1 MIKRLIALLAALCI
15 ALGCL
20 AGCQKDAP
28 AGGTTT
34 ANSATGSTVTANN
47 ENQSGTTGEWV
58 DYAASVTLDMSS
70 ETAKQQVTVK
80 TFVDGDTTHFNVP
93 SSISAGGLLKARYL
107 AVNTPESTGQIQ
119 EWGKK
124 ASSFTRSR
132 LESAE
137 EIYIESEDGNWNV
150 DSTGSRFLV
159 WVWYRPS
166 GSTEFRNLNIE
177 LLQEGLSVASS
188 YAGTRYGDTCEAA
201 IQQAKANKL
210 HMHSGESD
218 PDFYYG
224 AAYPV
229 TLKEL
234 RTNIELYNNLKV
246 AFEGV
251 VSYNNAQTAYVEE
264 YDEETDTYY
273 GMSVYYGYNLN
284 GAGLEVLQPGNRV
297 KIVGSVQYYE
307 TGGTWQVA
315 DIEYSVMR
323 PDDPDNIALISSGHE
338 ASNRLTSGTL
348 FKTGQKEIEVRTALD
363 SEEMTTK
370 TFDYGNLILSTSIS
384 MENLRIERISTTT
397 NEDSS
402 QKGAMTFTCRTSDG
416 QVVSVRTVVL
426 YDENNNVI
434 TADAYTGRTINVK
447 GIVDYYSYSGYQIK
461 VFSPSDITIVG

>member
-1 MIKRLIALLAALCI
+1 MTKRLIALLAALCI

-20 AGCQKDAP
+20 AGCQDKGQPTGA
-28 AGGTTT
+28 TT
-34 ANSATGSTVTANN
+34 GTVTEPSSSVDNV
-47 ENQSGTTGEWV
+47 QPGEWV
-58 DYAASVTLDMSS
+58 DYAGTVTLDMGS
-70 ETAKQQVTVK
+70 ETAKQQVSVK
-80 TFVDGDTTHFNVP
+80 AFVDGDTTHFNVP
-93 SSISAGGLLKARYL
+93 STISAGGLLKARYL

-132 LESAE
+132 LETAE

-166 GSTEFRNLNIE
+166 GSTQFRNLNIE

-188 YAGTRYGDTCEAA
+188 YAGTRYGDTCEKA

-210 HMHSGESD
+210 HMHSNEKD

-224 AAYPV
+224 GAYPV

-251 VSYNNAQTAYVEE
+251 VCYTNAQTAYVEE

-284 GAGLEVLQPGNRV
+284 GAGLDVLTAGNRV

-338 ASNRLTSGTL
+338 AANRLTSGKQ
-348 FKTGQKEIEVRTALD
+348 FKEGKKEIEVRTSLD

-370 TFDYGNLILSTSIS
+370 TFEYGNLILSTSIS
-384 MENLRIERISTTT
+384 MENLHIERISTTT

-416 QVVSVRTVVL
+416 QTISVRTVVL
-426 YDENNNVI
+426 YDENNQVI
-434 TADAYTGRTINVK
+434 TADAYKGRTINVK
-447 GIVDYYSYSGYQIK
+447 GIVDYYTYSGYQIK

>member
-1 MIKRLIALLAALCI
+1 MMKRLIALLAVLCI

-28 AGGTTT
+28 AAPETTVTTT
-34 ANSATGSTVTANN
+34 APAGEGQA
-47 ENQSGTTGEWV
+47 TTGEWV
-58 DYAASVTLDMSS
+58 DYAGQVKLDMAS

-93 SSISAGGLLKARYL
+93 STISAGGLLKARYL

-137 EIYIESEDGNWNV
+137 EIYIESEDANWNV

-166 GSTEFRNLNIE
+166 GTTEFRNLNVE

-188 YAGTRYGDTCEAA
+188 YAGTRYGDTCEKA

-210 HMHSGESD
+210 HMHSGEKD

-224 AAYPV
+224 EAYPV

-234 RTNIELYNNLKV
+234 RTNIELYNNMKV

-264 YDEETDTYY
+264 YDSETDIYY

-284 GAGLEVLQPGNRV
+284 GAGLEVLSPGNRV

-338 ASNRLTSGTL
+338 AANRLTSGEL
-348 FKTGQKEIEVRTALD
+348 FKKGTKDIEVRTALD
-363 SEEMTTK
+363 SDETTVK

-384 MENLRIERISTTT
+384 MEYLQVEKISTTT

-402 QKGAMTFTCRTSDG
+402 MKGAMTLTCRTADG
-416 QVVSVRTVVL
+416 QIVSVRTVVL
-426 YDENNNVI
+426 YDENNQVI
-434 TADAYTGRTINVK
+434 TKSAYEGRTIHVK
-447 GIVDYYSYSGYQIK
+447 GIVDFYTHTGYQLK
-461 VFSPSDITIVG
+461 VFSPADITVVG

>member
-1 MIKRLIALLAALCI
+1 MMKRLIALLAVLCI

-28 AGGTTT
+28 AAPETTVTTT
-34 ANSATGSTVTANN
+34 APAGEGQA
-47 ENQSGTTGEWV
+47 TTGEWV
-58 DYAASVTLDMSS
+58 DYAGQVKLDMAS

-93 SSISAGGLLKARYL
+93 STISAGGLLKARYL

-137 EIYIESEDGNWNV
+137 EIYIESEDANWNV

-166 GSTEFRNLNIE
+166 GTTEFRNLNVE

-188 YAGTRYGDTCEAA
+188 YAGTRYGDTCEKA

-210 HMHSGESD
+210 HMHSGEKD

-224 AAYPV
+224 EAYPV

-234 RTNIELYNNLKV
+234 RTNIELYNNMKV

-264 YDEETDTYY
+264 YDSETDTYY

-284 GAGLEVLQPGNRV
+284 GAGLEVLSPGNRV

-338 ASNRLTSGTL
+338 AANRLTSGEL
-348 FKTGQKEIEVRTALD
+348 FKKGTKDIEVRTALD
-363 SEEMTTK
+363 SDETTVK

-384 MENLRIERISTTT
+384 MEYLQVERISTTT

-402 QKGAMTFTCRTSDG
+402 MKGAMTLTCRTADG
-416 QVVSVRTVVL
+416 QIVSVRTVVL
-426 YDENNNVI
+426 YDENNQVI
-434 TADAYTGRTINVK
+434 TKSAYEGRTIHVK
-447 GIVDYYSYSGYQIK
+447 GIVDFYTHTGYQLK
-461 VFSPSDITIVG
+461 VFSPADITVVG

>member
-1 MIKRLIALLAALCI
+1 MTKRLIALLAVLCI

-20 AGCQKDAP
+20 AGCQKAAP
-28 AGGTTT
+28 AATETTGATVATTGEGQGATTT
-34 ANSATGSTVTANN
+34 
-47 ENQSGTTGEWV
+47 EWV
-58 DYAASVTLDMSS
+58 DYAAQVKLDMSS
-70 ETAKQQVTVK
+70 ETAKQKVTVK

-93 SSISAGGLLKARYL
+93 TTITAGGTLKARYL

-124 ASSFTRSR
+124 ASNFTRSR
-132 LESAE
+132 LETAE

-150 DSTGSRFLV
+150 DSTGSRYLL
-159 WVWYRPS
+159 WIWYRPS
-166 GSTEFRNLNIE
+166 GATEFRNLNVE

-188 YAGTRYGDTCEAA
+188 YAGTRYGDVCEKA
-201 IQQAKANKL
+201 IQQAKANEL
-210 HMHSGESD
+210 HMHSKEKD

-224 AAYPV
+224 SAYPV

-234 RTNIELYNNLKV
+234 RTNVELYKNLKV

-264 YDEETDTYY
+264 YDSETDTYY

-284 GAGLEVLQPGNRV
+284 GAGIEVLTPGNRV

-338 ASNRLTSGTL
+338 PSYRLISGEQ
-348 FKTGQKEIEVRTALD
+348 FKKGTMDIEVRTALD
-363 SEEMTTK
+363 SDETTVK

-384 MENLRIERISTTT
+384 MEYLQVQRISTTT

-402 QKGAMTFTCRTSDG
+402 MKGAMTLTCRTPDG
-416 QVVSVRTVVL
+416 QIVSVRTVVL

-434 TADAYTGRTINVK
+434 TKSAYEGRTIHVK
-447 GIVDYYSYSGYQIK
+447 GIVDFYTHTGYQLK
-461 VFSPSDITIVG
+461 VFTPDDITVVG

>member
-1 MIKRLIALLAALCI
+1 MMKKYFALLAALCV
-15 ALGCL
+15 ALSCL
-20 AGCQKDAP
+20 AGCQKAEPAP
-28 AGGTTT
+28 Q
-34 ANSATGSTVTANN
+34 TGDSTVA
-47 ENQSGTTGEWV
+47 TTGAATAEDTTGWV
-58 DYAASVTLDMSS
+58 DYAAEAKLDMAS
-70 ETAKQQVTVK
+70 ETAKQKVTVK

-93 SSISAGGLLKARYL
+93 STISEGGLLKARYL

-124 ASSFTRSR
+124 ASNFTRSR

-166 GSTEFRNLNIE
+166 GTTEFRNLNVE

-188 YAGTRYGDTCEAA
+188 YAGTRYGTICEGA
-201 IQQAKANKL
+201 IHQAKANKL
-210 HMHSGESD
+210 HMHSGQKD

-224 AAYPV
+224 QAYPV

-264 YDEETDTYY
+264 YDSETDTYY

-284 GAGLEVLQPGNRV
+284 GAGLEVLTPGNRV

-338 ASNRLTSGTL
+338 AANRLTSGEL
-348 FKTGQKEIEVRTALD
+348 FKKGTMDIEVRTALD
-363 SEEMTTK
+363 SDETTMK
-370 TFDYGNLILSTSIS
+370 TFEYGNLVLSTSIS
-384 MENLRIERISTTT
+384 MEYLTVEKISTTT

-402 QKGAMTFTCRTSDG
+402 MKGAMTLTCRTSDG
-416 QVVSVRTVVL
+416 QIVSVRTVVL
-426 YDENNNVI
+426 YDANNNVI
-434 TADAYTGRTINVK
+434 TKSAYEGRVINVK
-447 GIVDYYSYSGYQIK
+447 GIVDFYSYSGYQLK
-461 VFSPSDITIVG
+461 VFSPDDITIVG

>member
-1 MIKRLIALLAALCI
+1 MMKKLIALLAVLCI

-20 AGCQKDAP
+20 AGCQSDTTEQT
-28 AGGTTT
+28 GTTT
-34 ANSATGSTVTANN
+34 VPVTGDVT
-47 ENQSGTTGEWV
+47 EGTGDAAAAEWV
-58 DYAASVTLDMSS
+58 DYAAEAKLDMSS
-70 ETAKQQVTVK
+70 NTAKQKVTVK
-80 TFVDGDTTHFNVP
+80 TYVDGDTTHFNVP
-93 SSISAGGLLKARYL
+93 STIAAGGTLKARYL

-124 ASSFTRSR
+124 ASGFTRSR

-150 DSTGSRFLV
+150 DSTGSRYLL
-159 WVWYRPS
+159 WIWYRPS
-166 GSTEFRNLNIE
+166 GTTEFRNLNVE

-188 YAGTRYGDTCEAA
+188 YGGTRYGEICEKA
-201 IQQAKANKL
+201 IQQAKNNKL
-210 HMHSGESD
+210 HMHSGEKD

-224 AAYPV
+224 AAVPL

-234 RTNIELYNNLKV
+234 RTNIEFYNNMKV

-264 YDEETDTYY
+264 YDSETDTYY

-284 GAGLEVLQPGNRV
+284 GAGLEVLTPGNRV

-338 ASNRLTSGTL
+338 PANRLTSGDK
-348 FKTGQKEIEVRTALD
+348 FKNGKMDIEVPVEMG
-363 SEEMTTK
+363 SEETTVK

-384 MENLRIERISTTT
+384 MENLKIEKISTTT

-402 QKGAMTFTCRTSDG
+402 MKGAMTFTCRTTDG
-416 QVVSVRTVVL
+416 MIVSVRTVVL
-426 YDENNNVI
+426 YDSNNVVI
-434 TADAYTGRTINVK
+434 TKDKYEGRTINVK
-447 GIVDYYSYSGYQIK
+447 GIVDFYTHTGYQLK
-461 VFSPSDITIVG
+461 VFTADDITIVG